1 MESSFSAQVERNR
14 RDLENLWVGVARV
27 AGGGSAARAAEAL
40 GPAKFRDEVFSAF
53 VPPRRA

>member
-1 MESSFSAQVERNR
+1 MERNR

-53 VPPRRA
+53 VPPRGA